1 MIGYVMVG
9 SNNIKKAMDFY
20 DAVLA
25 QIGLIK
31 KDINEEFV
39 GYSSD
44 KKPSQIEFYLTKP
57 FDEKPATHGN
67 GTMVAFLAESRE
79 AVHKFHQTALDKGGM
94 DEGAPGF
101 RSTGGNMYLAYIRDF
116 DGNKICAYS
125 ID

>member
-1 MIGYVMVG
+1 MVG

-67 GTMVAFLAESRE
+67 GTMVA
-79 AVHKFHQTALDKGGM
+79 
-94 DEGAPGF
+94 GF
-101 RSTGGNMYLAYIRDF
+101 INRFFN
-116 DGNKICAYS
+116 
-125 ID
+125 